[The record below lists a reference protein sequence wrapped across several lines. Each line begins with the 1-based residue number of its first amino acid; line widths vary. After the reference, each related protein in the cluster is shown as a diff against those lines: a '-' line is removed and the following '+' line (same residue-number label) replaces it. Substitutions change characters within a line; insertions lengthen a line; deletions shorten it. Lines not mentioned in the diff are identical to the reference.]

1 MEANLKQK
9 PVLLV
14 FRSLQLICFFHFKC
28 NSLIRQKL
36 ETRSWQIC
44 AKKSYF
50 ATKMFSNIAELLFLQ
65 KSLGKQYIFKSTNG
79 KKIVTN
85 FGINGKK
92 NHLLIW
98 SVDCKKVILENNIC
112 TLNLNLCLNCKI
124 RKFNKCEMNQ
134 PKQLLGFF
142 YLLFNPDQMFCEN
155 NSTAQKSVFIFN
167 QNLLWHDILII
178 TFLKLG

>member
-1 MEANLKQK
+1 
-9 PVLLV
+9 
-14 FRSLQLICFFHFKC
+14 
-28 NSLIRQKL
+28 
-36 ETRSWQIC
+36 
-44 AKKSYF
+44 
-50 ATKMFSNIAELLFLQ
+50 MFSNIAELLFLQ

-142 YLLFNPDQMFCEN
+142 LSFIQSWSDVLWKQFYCSKKCFHFQSKFVMTWHFNNNFFKARLTKTNILQILFELRNPLL
-155 NSTAQKSVFIFN
+155 
-167 QNLLWHDILII
+167 LLMEQIC
-178 TFLKLG
+178 